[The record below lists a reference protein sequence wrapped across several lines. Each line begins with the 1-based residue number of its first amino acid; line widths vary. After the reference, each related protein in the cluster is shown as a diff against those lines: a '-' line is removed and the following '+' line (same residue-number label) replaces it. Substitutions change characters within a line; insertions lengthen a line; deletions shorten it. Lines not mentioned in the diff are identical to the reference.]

1 MKRRSEAM
9 SAEQTKKTKEMLGTY
24 YKKGT
29 KSDYASVDILPGGQD
44 ILRITIESIE
54 FHESLRVNGRQ
65 EKDVWLFKFAPNP
78 FTEKAMV
85 ANVTNRTRVAK
96 AHWNDIVEDGQ
107 PCEGRIDLLHNIPV
121 RLTKEEARDV
131 QNGGTTY
138 GLRISRYPAASEE
151 EMQQWLVE
159 NGYAQAPAPA
169 AKKVITEDKVGVI
182 VEWAL
187 KNGLDMAAIK
197 ERYDFE
203 SQTVEDAV
211 ADGIA
216 AKPQDSDDLPE

>member
-1 MKRRSEAM
+1 
-9 SAEQTKKTKEMLGTY
+9 MLGTY

-65 EKDVWLFKFAPNP
+65 EKDVWLFKFASNP

-138 GLRISRYPAASEE
+138 GLRISRYPAATEE
-151 EMQQWLVE
+151 EMQQWLIE
-159 NGYAQAPAPA
+159 NGYAPAQAPVR
-169 AKKVITEDKVGVI
+169 KVITEDKVAVI

-197 ERYDFE
+197 AKYDFE

-211 ADGIA
+211 MDGISA
-216 AKPQDSDDLPE
+216 GPQDSDDLPE

>member
-1 MKRRSEAM
+1 MEEGIFYKRGS
-9 SAEQTKKTKEMLGTY
+9 
-24 YKKGT
+24 
-29 KSDYASVDILPGGQD
+29 KSDYAGVDMLPNGKD
-44 ILRITIESIE
+44 IPRLVITDIR
-54 FHESLRVNGRQ
+54 FHETLMINGRQ
-65 EKDVWLFKFAPNP
+65 DKERWTAHFAPNP
-78 FTEKAMV
+78 FCNKPFLL
-85 ANVTNRTRVAK
+85 NSTNKSRIAK
-96 AHWNDIVEDGQ
+96 AFWDTPVEDGTA
-107 PCEGRIDLLHNIPV
+107 CAGRINLLHNIPV
-121 RLTKEEARDV
+121 RLTAEVARDV
-131 QNGGTTY
+131 ANGGETL

-197 ERYDFE
+197 AKYDFE

>member
-1 MKRRSEAM
+1 MV
-9 SAEQTKKTKEMLGTY
+9 GTY

-29 KSDYASVDILPGGQD
+29 KSDYAGVDILPSGQD

-78 FTEKAMV
+78 FTEKSMV
-85 ANVTNRTRVAK
+85 ANVTNRSRIAK
-96 AHWNDIVEDGQ
+96 AHWDDIVEDGC

-151 EMQQWLVE
+151 EMQQWLIE

-169 AKKVITEDKVGVI
+169 AKKVITEDKIEATVK
-182 VEWAL
+182 WA
-187 KNGLDMAAIK
+187 KEKGFGIEQIK
-197 ERYDFE
+197 ERFDIA
-203 SQTVEDAV
+203 SQEVEDALID
-211 ADGIA
+211 ALTPEG
-216 AKPQDSDDLPE
+216 DLPE

>member
-1 MKRRSEAM
+1 MKPYRRNRL
-9 SAEQTKKTKEMLGTY
+9 KTKEMLGTY

-138 GLRISRYPAASEE
+138 GLRISRYPAATEE
-151 EMQQWLVE
+151 EMQQWLIE
-159 NGYAQAPAPA
+159 NGYAPAQAPVR
-169 AKKVITEDKVGVI
+169 KVITEDKVAVI

-197 ERYDFE
+197 AKYDFE

-211 ADGIA
+211 MDGISA
-216 AKPQDSDDLPE
+216 GPQDSDDLPE

>member
-1 MKRRSEAM
+1 MKRRSEAI

-216 AKPQDSDDLPE
+216 AKPQESDDLPE

>member
-211 ADGIA
+211 ADGIG

>member
-1 MKRRSEAM
+1 MKPYRRNRL
-9 SAEQTKKTKEMLGTY
+9 KKINKMLGTY

-96 AHWNDIVEDGQ
+96 AHWNDIVEDGR

-169 AKKVITEDKVGVI
+169 AKKVITEDKVAVI

-211 ADGIA
+211 ADGIG
-216 AKPQDSDDLPE
+216 AKQQESDDLPE

>member
-1 MKRRSEAM
+1 
-9 SAEQTKKTKEMLGTY
+9 MLGTY

-138 GLRISRYPAASEE
+138 GLRISRYPAATEE

-197 ERYDFE
+197 AKYDFE

-216 AKPQDSDDLPE
+216 AKPQESDDLPQCG